1 MMADTGAPVSACS
14 SCMSAHCSSVMVMVV
29 RVVIALILPSVAT
42 LPCPGGCVPGGR
54 RRRLCEILV
63 HGGTDDGA
71 HSGMPLE
78 RLLPQLLVGVVI
90 EVDVRLHAHDTSV
103 HDGC

>member
-63 HGGTDDGA
+63 HGGTDESSHG
-71 HSGMPLE
+71 HTSVM
-78 RLLPQLLVGVVI
+78 RSLPQFLVHLVI
-90 EVDVRLHAHDTSV
+90 EVDGGSHPPT
-103 HDGC
+103 